1 MITCISQH
9 RLTLPQQVL
18 AVGDF
23 DSNLRILII
32 PAVFVN
38 KIENELQVNLG
49 KVNDSYV

>member
-32 PAVFVN
+32 PPVFVN
-38 KIENELQVNLG
+38 KIENELEVSLSKINE
-49 KVNDSYV
+49 S